1 MKDQNPGTG
10 NDNKTV
16 NNSDISNHKSA
27 VSHKSTVSKLVLATF
42 GMFLFGFLLVPLYDV
57 FCQIT
62 GLNGKTSNTAYVE
75 KEGFTVDNSRMV
87 TVQFITNTN
96 AGMNWLFEPLQKKV
110 RVHPGELTRVSFSVV
125 NPSLKRMTAQA
136 VPSVSPSEGAEYLLK
151 TQCFCFEQQELNPGA
166 SQQMTLLFRVDP
178 QLPDHISTLTL
189 AYTLFDISSTRPV
202 SSIAERSETYSGFPA
217 ATDSLFTSQSLLTS
231 HAQTLRLAGG
241 Y

>member
-1 MKDQNPGTG
+1 MKDSNPDTG
-10 NDNKTV
+10 ADSKAMNDHH
-16 NNSDISNHKSA
+16 I
-27 VSHKSTVSKLVLATF
+27 VSHRQTAHKSTVSKLILATF
-42 GMFLFGFLLVPLYDV
+42 GMFLFGFLMVPLYDV

-75 KEGFTVDNSRMV
+75 KEGFTIDSNRLV
-87 TVQFITNTN
+87 TVQFIANTN
-96 AGMNWLFEPLQKKV
+96 AGMNWLFEPLQKKIQ
-110 RVHPGELTRVSFSVV
+110 VHPGELAKVSFSVV
-125 NPSLKRMTAQA
+125 NPSMRRMTAQA

-202 SSIAERSETYSGFPA
+202 SSIAEHTEAGSSGSLSL
-217 ATDSLFTSQSLLTS
+217 ATSASIFTSQPYV
-231 HAQTLRLAGG
+231 QTLRLAGG